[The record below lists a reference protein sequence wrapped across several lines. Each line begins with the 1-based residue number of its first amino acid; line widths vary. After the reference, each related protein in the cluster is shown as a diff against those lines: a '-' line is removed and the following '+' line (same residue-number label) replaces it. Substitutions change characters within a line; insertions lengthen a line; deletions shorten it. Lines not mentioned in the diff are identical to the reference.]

1 MFKNF
6 DEFFAA
12 ISSSNNYNSFWENY
26 FGKTNDTISLAI
38 DTAKVGLSSAEIFYL
53 AKGVKPDVLTP
64 ANGVVSFLALMN
76 DVWKI
81 NELEKGE
88 KITYK
93 LILNTAGDF
102 SVPHGSQPIK
112 ANKNLGNSRIL
123 FLEF

>member
-53 AKGVKPDVLTP
+53 AKGVKPDVLTK
-64 ANGVVSFLALMN
+64 ANFAVSFWASIN
-76 DVWKI
+76 DVLQI
-81 NELEKGE
+81 NDKLEKGE
-88 KITYK
+88 KITDK
-93 LILNTAGDF
+93 LRLNTASDF
-102 SVPHGSQPIK
+102 SVPQDSQPIK
-112 ANKNLGNSRIL
+112 ANKNLGNSR
-123 FLEF
+123 F